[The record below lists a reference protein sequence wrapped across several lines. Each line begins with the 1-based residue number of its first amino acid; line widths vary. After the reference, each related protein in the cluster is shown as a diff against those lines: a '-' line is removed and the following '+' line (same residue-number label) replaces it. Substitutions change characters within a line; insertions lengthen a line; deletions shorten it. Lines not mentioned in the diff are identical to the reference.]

1 MTILEAMACKCSVI
15 SSKTAGGK
23 KLIKDGKNGF
33 LFKTGEADELAKT
46 LKLVM
51 TLPQEKLLEVS
62 KNAYITAT
70 NFTYEKRAKEI
81 YEFCKK
87 IFKRA

>member
-1 MTILEAMACKCSVI
+1 MATSNLVI
-15 SSKTAGGK
+15 AADTPVIKDVT
-23 KLIKDGKNGF
+23 KDGKNGF

-62 KNAYITAT
+62 KNAYTT
-70 NFTYEKRAKEI
+70 VKNFTYENRAKKI

-87 IFKRA
+87 IFTA